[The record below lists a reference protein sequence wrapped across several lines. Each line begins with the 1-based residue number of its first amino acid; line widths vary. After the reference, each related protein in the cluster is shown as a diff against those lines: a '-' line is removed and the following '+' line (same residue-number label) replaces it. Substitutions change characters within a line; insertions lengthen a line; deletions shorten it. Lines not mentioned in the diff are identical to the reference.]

1 MMSDKTIMLICNA
14 GMSTS
19 MLVTKMQKAAESQGL
34 DVDIFAIA
42 AADATNKLQEREI
55 DTVLLGPQVRFMQKQ
70 FEEKLAPLGI
80 PVDVI
85 NMTDYGMMN
94 GENVLSQ
101 AVAMINA

>member
-1 MMSDKTIMLICNA
+1 MSEKTIMLICNA

-19 MLVTKMQKAAESQGL
+19 MLVTKMQKAAVAQDM

-42 AADATNKLQEREI
+42 AADATNKIQEKEI
-55 DTVLLGPQVRFMQKQ
+55 HMVLLGPQVRFMKKQ

-94 GENVLSQ
+94 GEKVLDQ
-101 AVAMINA
+101 AVSMIKG

>member
-1 MMSDKTIMLICNA
+1 MSEKTIMLICNA

-19 MLVTKMQKAAESQGL
+19 MLVTKMQKAAETQGL

-42 AADATNKLQEREI
+42 AAEAKNKLEQRKI

-70 FEEKLAPLGI
+70 FEEKLTPLGI
-80 PVDVI
+80 PVEVI

-94 GENVLSQ
+94 GEKVLNQ
-101 AVAMINA
+101 AVSMINS

>member
-1 MMSDKTIMLICNA
+1 MSEKTIMLVCNA

-19 MLVTKMQKAAESQGL
+19 MLVTKMQKAALAKGL
-34 DVDIFAIA
+34 DVDIFATA
-42 AADATNKLQEREI
+42 AAAATNKIQEKEI
-55 DTVLLGPQVRFMQKQ
+55 HTVLLGPQVRFMQKQ

-94 GENVLSQ
+94 GEKVLDQ
-101 AVAMINA
+101 AVNMIKG

>member
-1 MMSDKTIMLICNA
+1 MSGKTIMLVCNA

-19 MLVTKMQKAAESQGL
+19 MLVTKMQKAAETQGL
-34 DVDIFAIA
+34 DIDIFAIA
-42 AADATNKLQEREI
+42 AADATNQLEKRKI

-70 FEEKLAPLGI
+70 FEEKLAPLEI

-94 GENVLSQ
+94 GEKVLGQ
-101 AVAMINA
+101 AVSMIKG

>member
-1 MMSDKTIMLICNA
+1 MSEKTIMLICNA

-19 MLVTKMQKAAESQGL
+19 MLVTKMQKAAETQGL

-42 AADATNKLQEREI
+42 AAEATNKLEQGKI

-70 FEEKLAPLGI
+70 FEEKLTPMGI
-80 PVDVI
+80 PVEVI

-94 GENVLSQ
+94 CEKVLNQ
-101 AVAMINA
+101 AVSMINS